1 MSNQFDLV
9 IRGGMIVDGTGADP
23 YVADIGVKDGV
34 ITHIGAISATAHEEI
49 DAAGLTVTPGFVD
62 VHTHYDGQI
71 TWESRMAPSSN
82 HGVTTVVMGNCGVGF
97 APVRDGDHELMIKLM
112 EGVEDIPEV
121 VMAAGVPFNWNSFP
135 DYLDALDQRV
145 SDVDFAAQIPHSP
158 LRVFVMGERGA
169 NLEPPTLEDLVEMRR
184 LVTEAVKAGAL
195 GVASSRNLFHRFR
208 SGELAPSVT
217 TELDEVLA
225 LAEGLKDAGA
235 GTFQCNPNLDNDARD
250 EMKIFRTIAQQAGV
264 PVTFSLIAMPTQP
277 QNWDRYVYGV
287 REAAADGLTI
297 RGQFM
302 PRPMGVMY
310 GLDLSYHPFSLNPSY
325 RPIAKLPLAE
335 KVAAMRDPDLR
346 ARLIAEEP
354 DDPNPAFVGL
364 IRSIKSL
371 FRIGDPADYNFRE
384 EDSIQAKAKRE
395 GIDPREAIYD
405 ALLEEEGHA
414 VLCSYSS
421 EVPAYLAK
429 SHDLIGDDR
438 FVVALGDGGAHYGMI
453 CDAAYTTYLLT
464 GRVGRDGLDLP
475 TAIKALTSQPATSVG
490 LGDRGTLAVG
500 YKADINVLDLPN
512 MVLHKPQVMADL
524 PAGGKRLSQKS
535 KGYVATIVSGQ
546 ITYRNGEATD
556 ALPGRLVRGVRQAP
570 TATQAATQREP
581 A

>member
-9 IRGGMIVDGTGADP
+9 IRGGTIVDGTGAQP
-23 YVADIGVKDGV
+23 YVADIGVQGGV
-34 ITHIGAISATAHEEI
+34 IAEIGNITASGREEI
-49 DAAGLTVTPGFVD
+49 DASGLTVTPGFVD

-71 TWESRMAPSSN
+71 TWENRMVPSSN

-97 APVRDGDHELMIKLM
+97 APSRPEHRELMIKLM

-121 VMAAGVPFNWNSFP
+121 VMAAGVPFNWETFP

-145 SDVDFAAQIPHSP
+145 SDVDFATQIPHSP

-169 NLEPPTLEDLVEMRR
+169 NLEPATQDDLAEMRR
-184 LVTEAVKAGAL
+184 HVSEAVKAGAL

-225 LAEGLKDAGA
+225 LAEGLRDAGE
-235 GTFQCNPNLDNDARD
+235 GTFQCNPNLDNDAED
-250 EMKIFRTIAQQAGV
+250 ELKIFRAIAEQAGV
-264 PVTFSLIAMPTQP
+264 PVTFSLISIATRLE
-277 QNWDRYVYGV
+277 NWHRYIAGV
-287 REAAADGLTI
+287 RQAAADGLTI
-297 RGQFM
+297 RCQFM

-335 KVAAMRDPDLR
+335 KVARMRDPELR

-364 IRSIKSL
+364 LKSIGAL
-371 FRIGDPADYNFRE
+371 YRIGDPADYNFASE
-384 EDSIQAKAKRE
+384 CSIQAEAERR
-395 GIDPREAIYD
+395 GINPREMIYD
-405 ALLEEEGHA
+405 ALLEEEGRA
-414 VLCSYSS
+414 ILCSYSS
-421 EVPAYLAK
+421 DVPAYMAK
-429 SHDLIGDDR
+429 SRDLIGQDNMI
-438 FVVALGDGGAHYGMI
+438 VALGDGGAHYGMI

-464 GRVGRDGLDLP
+464 GRLGRDGLDLP
-475 TAIKALTSQPATSVG
+475 TAIKALTSQPARSVG
-490 LGDRGTLAVG
+490 LCDRGQLGVG
-500 YKADINVLDLPN
+500 YKADINVLDIPN
-512 MVLHKPQVMADL
+512 MVLHRPRVVADL

-535 KGYVATIVSGQ
+535 KGYVATIVSGAV
-546 ITYRNGEATD
+546 TYRNGEATD
-556 ALPGRLVRGVRQAP
+556 ALPGRLVRGARGAP
-570 TATQAATQREP
+570 AAAMAAQHEV